1 MGTARY
7 EHYDENPI
15 KQVSQ
20 APLATFSLDVD
31 TGSYANVRRFLNQG
45 QLPPPE
51 AVRVE
56 EMLNYFPA
64 PQPVAD
70 KQDNTKPIAACIPM
84 PFAVKYE
91 LAPSPWNAQR
101 TLLKVDV
108 QARDMQTRDL
118 PPANPVFS
126 LILPALCSQRNA
138 CR

>member
-64 PQPVAD
+64 LSPLRISRITLNPLRPVYRCHLRL
-70 KQDNTKPIAACIPM
+70 NTNWLLAVERAAYAI
-84 PFAVKYE
+84 K
-91 LAPSPWNAQR
+91 S
-101 TLLKVDV
+101 
-108 QARDMQTRDL
+108 
-118 PPANPVFS
+118 
-126 LILPALCSQRNA
+126 
-138 CR
+138 